1 MQTMKRLVL
10 LSLFFYP
17 SFIFAET
24 YTLTHEQWS
33 VPKSAEFILEIPAVR
48 SAISEFN
55 QADQSRIRI
64 QYPGGDTGNLWND
77 ELISWLVALGVPKN
91 RIESIPGTH
100 DKLSLKL
107 EVVE

>member
-1 MQTMKRLVL
+1 MKRLVL

-17 SFIFAET
+17 SFIFAEA

-33 VPKSAEFILEIPAVR
+33 VPKSAEFILEIPAIR
-48 SAISEFN
+48 STISEFN
-55 QADQSRIRI
+55 QAEQSRIRI
-64 QYPGGDTGNLWND
+64 RYPGGDTGNLWND

-91 RIESIPGTH
+91 RIESIPGTNER
-100 DKLSLKL
+100 SIIKL